1 MTRPVNGRTLRTA
14 STERSQTDG
23 NFHFVRHV
31 AIIGVIDA
39 AISPTHRR
47 KIISK
52 KHTQNLEFLS
62 KIHNP
67 IGTFG
72 AVSNVVTS

>member
-47 KIISK
+47 KIISTK
-52 KHTQNLEFLS
+52 THAKLGIFVKNTQPHRYLRCG
-62 KIHNP
+62 K
-67 IGTFG
+67 
-72 AVSNVVTS
+72 